1 MSTRVAKSRV
11 DLLEEI
17 TPDVERLY
25 NRHMEAPRLWYPH
38 EQINWGD
45 GEDFKQK
52 AWAPEQYPIGDGVR
66 SSIYVNL
73 LTEDNLPYYTD
84 SILAHSP
91 RGHPIR
97 EWTCQWTMEENRHAM
112 VMRDYLIVTRALDPV
127 ALERARMAQMCAAVV
142 PEPESVP
149 DALSYVA
156 LQELA
161 TRISHRNTGK
171 MLSDSVGTDVMARVA
186 ADENLHY
193 LFYRDLVTASLALD
207 PSRTVC
213 AIERQVREF
222 EMPGVGIIDFAA
234 HAKAIAQA
242 GIYDLVIHHEQIQVG
257 VVLRHWKIDTIEGLD
272 AEGEKARDALV
283 SYIERVGRV
292 ARRLSERRGDL
303 VGAAAG

>member
-1 MSTRVAKSRV
+1 MDDDA
-11 DLLEEI
+11 LLVELS
-17 TPDVERLY
+17 PAAERLFD
-25 NRHMEAPRLWYPH
+25 RHLSQAKEWFPH
-38 EQINWGD
+38 EFVPWSRGRD
-45 GEDFKQK
+45 FTPGEDWDP
-52 AWAPEQYPIGDGVR
+52 AEYPMPDAVR
-66 SSIYVNL
+66 SALYVNL
-73 LTEDNLPYYTD
+73 LTEDNLPYYFHTID
-84 SILAHSP
+84 NRFGKDDVFRSWD
-91 RGHPIR
+91 RR
-97 EWTCQWTMEENRHAM
+97 WTAEENRHAM